1 MVSELV
7 TKLQEQVDFSASEKM
22 IAQYVLEHF
31 RRLPEM
37 TTRQLAKETFTS
49 SAAIVRFCQKLGFGG
64 YTEFRVKFLA
74 EMLQYIRQPHGES
87 VAMTDRDSIH
97 SILDKVTSIELDALR
112 DTRAMLDPADFM
124 RAYHLLSGTQ
134 HVDFYAT
141 DTNLDIANMADASCI
156 MADKCSTVH
165 AAMTM
170 QYLQCTSVPK
180 EHVGFFISRTGEN
193 RMLIDIARMLKMR
206 GVHFILITSVKDSTL
221 AEIADVVL
229 PVATVR
235 AMEQLGPRVFLMGAK
250 YVVDVLFAVLMTQVD
265 YHNAREKESWLSHNF
280 HY

>member
-1 MVSELV
+1 MSGLIDRLRAMDGFSNSE
-7 TKLQEQVDFSASEKM
+7 QM
-22 IAQYVLEHF
+22 IATYVLANF
-31 RRLPEM
+31 RHLPEM
-37 TTRQLAKETFTS
+37 TTRQLARETYTS

-64 YTEFRVKFLA
+64 YTEFRVQFLA
-74 EMLQYIRQPHGES
+74 EMLQYIRQPHGEKLA
-87 VAMTDRDSIH
+87 VTDRDSIH
-97 SILDKVTSIELDALR
+97 SILDKVTGMELDALK
-112 DTRAMLDPADFM
+112 DTRAMLDPADFA
-124 RAYHLLSGTQ
+124 RAYHLLSQTK

-141 DTNLDIANMADASCI
+141 DNNIDIANMAAASFI

-165 AAMTM
+165 PAMTM
-170 QYLQCTSVPK
+170 QYLQCTAVPK

-193 RMLIDIARMLKMR
+193 RMLIDIARMLQLR
-206 GVHFILITSVKDSTL
+206 GIHFILITSARSSTL

-235 AMEQLGPRVFLMGAK
+235 TMERLGPRVFLMGAK

-265 YHNAREKESWLSHNF
+265 YHSAREKDSWLSQHF

>member
-141 DTNLDIANMADASCI
+141 DTNLDIANMAAASF
-156 MADKCSTVH
+156 
-165 AAMTM
+165 MTM